1 MNVVESAIRFAIPTL
16 GVGTRWLKEE
26 LYAQGVNVR
35 LTDACLRDLVTDA
48 RSVAKAQAVE
58 TDSPA
63 PYVSCLRE
71 QIRTRAELLRIWT
84 RSDDRIDPRV
94 PGAEQFVKLARK
106 YALPRPWRLSEPVAS
121 VCPRRTPTY
130 GYWASAT

>member
-26 LYAQGVNVR
+26 LYALGVNVR
-35 LTDACLRDLVTDA
+35 LTDACLKDLVTDA
-48 RSVAKAQAVE
+48 RAVAKAQAA
-58 TDSPA
+58 DSSA

-84 RSDDRIDPRV
+84 RSDDRIDPKT
-94 PGAEQFVKLARK
+94 PGAEQFVRLARK

-121 VCPRRTPTY
+121 ECPRRTPTY